1 MVLEEVHDVKQEHC
15 VYVHAIFVQK
25 ERVLLWA
32 AVYCML
38 GIAKSISEGPNGEIE
53 LPVSEDEL

>member
-1 MVLEEVHDVKQEHC
+1 MVLEEIHDVKQEHC
-15 VYVHAIFVQK
+15 VYLHAVFVHE
-25 ERVLLWA
+25 ERVLLWV

-38 GIAKSISEGPNGEIE
+38 RIAKAICEETNGEVE